1 MLSARRAGEL
11 LLGAAAAALPLVSH
25 GAPTGVTFSAPA
37 AGATISGTFS
47 NSTGCQVTGTGIA
60 RVVFFMDSTQ
70 LNIENSAPWQC
81 QLDTRNFANGSH
93 TLRAVAYNSAGVSTS
108 VTRTVNV
115 QNGTTSGGP
124 SGVTFKAP
132 AAGATISGS
141 LNGTG
146 CEVTGT
152 GIARVVFFMDN
163 TQLNTENSAPWN
175 CAVDT
180 RTFANGSHTLR
191 AVASNSAGASTTVTR
206 SVNVQNGSASGP
218 TASLAWEAV
227 TSSALKGYRV
237 YRGTAPRKYL
247 QAAGNGVDVGTAV
260 TATVSGLSSGTRYY
274 FAVTAYDTS
283 NRESAFSNEVFK
295 DMP

>member
-93 TLRAVAYNSAGVSTS
+93 TLRAVAYDSAGGSTS
-108 VTRTVNV
+108 VTRAVNI
-115 QNGTTSGGP
+115 QNGSASAP
-124 SGVTFKAP
+124 SGVTFSAP

-141 LNGTG
+141 FN
-146 CEVTGT
+146 
-152 GIARVVFFMDN
+152 
-163 TQLNTENSAPWN
+163 
-175 CAVDT
+175 
-180 RTFANGSHTLR
+180 
-191 AVASNSAGASTTVTR
+191 AST
-206 SVNVQNGSASGP
+206 G
-218 TASLAWEAV
+218 
-227 TSSALKGYRV
+227 
-237 YRGTAPRKYL
+237 
-247 QAAGNGVDVGTAV
+247 
-260 TATVSGLSSGTRYY
+260 
-274 FAVTAYDTS
+274 
-283 NRESAFSNEVFK
+283 
-295 DMP
+295 